1 MHFSVYIPH
10 TIQVW
15 GIVAFILVR
24 VLSEPPLDKR
34 KVNSTLSLFIIIA
47 LFGVGGQKMRM
58 KQLKQRGYLIPE
70 IEVNEMSVE
79 HGFLGSELGGVD
91 SNPTNPSETP
101 SLPGEDTD
109 W

>member
-1 MHFSVYIPH
+1 
-10 TIQVW
+10 
-15 GIVAFILVR
+15 
-24 VLSEPPLDKR
+24 
-34 KVNSTLSLFIIIA
+34 
-47 LFGVGGQKMRM
+47 MRM
-58 KQLKQRGYLIPE
+58 KQLKQWGYLIPE

-79 HGFLGSELGGVD
+79 LGFLGSELGGVD

>member
-1 MHFSVYIPH
+1 
-10 TIQVW
+10 
-15 GIVAFILVR
+15 
-24 VLSEPPLDKR
+24 
-34 KVNSTLSLFIIIA
+34 
-47 LFGVGGQKMRM
+47 MRM
-58 KQLKQRGYLIPE
+58 KQFKQWGYLTPE